1 MILILPSVVPVLMV
15 SREKQI
21 CQHQLVRQEL
31 VAKEVPQGEEVVG
44 QQGILMDSREAIHRQ
59 DNRVILTVLGG
70 MAVMVVVEA
79 KVEELTHHLQGD
91 LPEMEEEVEME
102 EMEAIRLPQ
111 RWAHLGV
118 TAEMVV
124 KVGQAV
130 GQP

>member
-1 MILILPSVVPVLMV
+1 MV

-31 VAKEVPQGEEVVG
+31 LAKEAPQGEEVVG
-44 QQGILMDSREAIHRQ
+44 QQGILMDTREAIHRQ

-79 KVEELTHHLQGD
+79 KVEELTHPLQGD
-91 LPEMEEEVEME
+91 LAEMEEEVEME
-102 EMEAIRLPQ
+102 EVEEIRLPQ

>member
-1 MILILPSVVPVLMV
+1 V

>member
-21 CQHQLVRQEL
+21 CQHQQARQEL
-31 VAKEVPQGEEVVG
+31 VVKEAPQEGEVVG
-44 QQGILMDSREAIHRQ
+44 QQGILMDIPEVIHRQ

-70 MAVMVVVEA
+70 MAVMVVLEA
-79 KVEELTHHLQGD
+79 KVEVLTHPLQGD

-102 EMEAIRLPQ
+102 EMEEIRLPQ

-124 KVGQAV
+124 KVGLAV